1 MASAFLWL
9 RRDAAHPGDPLRRAL
24 LLAAGLLLACAGPR
38 GAEGGGQAAA
48 LGGPLE
54 SVAFLEGA
62 WEGESEGLRLTERW
76 DAPRAAVML
85 GTSWTGT
92 TQRTYMFEFLKLEAT
107 EAGLVY
113 SAWPQGKGPTQ
124 FLLTSVSGGQLA
136 FENPKN
142 DFPSRITY
150 ARRQDGG
157 LDVAIEGTVD
167 GKPERKEWILRRSR

>member
-1 MASAFLWL
+1 
-9 RRDAAHPGDPLRRAL
+9 
-24 LLAAGLLLACAGPR
+24 
-38 GAEGGGQAAA
+38 
-48 LGGPLE
+48 
-54 SVAFLEGA
+54 
-62 WEGESEGLRLTERW
+62 
-76 DAPRAAVML
+76 ML

-92 TQRTYMFEFLKLEAT
+92 TQRTSMFEFLKLEAT

-124 FLLTSVSGGQLA
+124 FLLTSFSGGQWA
-136 FENPKN
+136 FENPAN